1 MVYSLKVDMEEC
13 GVCEDCIDVC
23 MEEAISKK
31 AFTVVIDNTKC
42 DSCGECVDVCPV
54 GAIYEE

>member
-1 MVYSLKVDMEEC
+1 MIVDMEEC

-23 MEEAISKK
+23 MEEAISRK
-31 AFTVVIDNTKC
+31 AYTIVIDNTKC
-42 DSCGECVDVCPV
+42 DNCGECVDVCPV

>member
-1 MVYSLKVDMEEC
+1 MIIDMEE
-13 GVCEDCIDVC
+13 GGICEDSIDVC
-23 MEEAISKK
+23 VEDAITKK
-31 AFTVVIDNTKC
+31 AYKVLMDADKC

>member
-23 MEEAISKK
+23 MEEAIEKKGFTIVNDTSK
-31 AFTVVIDNTKC
+31 F
-42 DSCGECVDVCPV
+42 DSCVECVDVCPV

>member
-1 MVYSLKVDMEEC
+1 MIIDMEEC
-13 GVCEDCIDVC
+13 GICEDCIDVC
-23 MEEAISKK
+23 MEEAIKKK
-31 AFTVVIDNTKC
+31 AYKVIIDPDKC